1 MGSSPPNATA
11 AKFGYPDSLLRAYRH
26 WLVLV
31 RPQQVT
37 LGALVLVCTDPA
49 TAFSQISVRA
59 FEELAQVTADLDAAL
74 AKAFSPDK
82 LNYVMLMMV
91 DPDVHFHVLPRY
103 ATARSFAGRDRTDKF
118 WPKPVDLTQPVE
130 ADSALAAAV
139 HAALTAAW
147 RGN

>member
-1 MGSSPPNATA
+1 MDSTPNATA
-11 AKFGYPDSLLRAYRH
+11 AKFGHPGSLVRAYRH

-37 LGALVLVCTDPA
+37 LGALVLVCTDQA

-59 FEELAQVTADLDAAL
+59 FEELAQVTVDLDTAL
-74 AKAFSPDK
+74 ARAFGPDK

-91 DPDVHFHVLPRY
+91 DPDVHMHVLPRY
-103 ATARSFAGRDRTDKF
+103 AAPKSFAGREMTDRF
-118 WPKPVDLTQPVE
+118 WPKPIDLTQPVE
-130 ADSALAAAV
+130 ADAELARSV

-147 RGN
+147 RKA

>member
-1 MGSSPPNATA
+1 MASSPNATA

-31 RPQQVT
+31 RPQQAT

-74 AKAFSPDK
+74 ARAFAPDK

-103 ATARSFAGRDRTDKF
+103 AAPRKVAGREIGDRF

-130 ADSALAAAV
+130 ADPALAQAV
-139 HAALTAAW
+139 HAALAGAW
-147 RGN
+147 RRD

>member
-1 MGSSPPNATA
+1 MASSPNATA

-31 RPQQVT
+31 RPQQAT

-74 AKAFSPDK
+74 AKAFAPDK

-103 ATARSFAGRDRTDKF
+103 AAPRKVAGREIADRF

-130 ADSALAAAV
+130 TDDTLAQAVHGALAG
-139 HAALTAAW
+139 AW
-147 RGN
+147 RRG